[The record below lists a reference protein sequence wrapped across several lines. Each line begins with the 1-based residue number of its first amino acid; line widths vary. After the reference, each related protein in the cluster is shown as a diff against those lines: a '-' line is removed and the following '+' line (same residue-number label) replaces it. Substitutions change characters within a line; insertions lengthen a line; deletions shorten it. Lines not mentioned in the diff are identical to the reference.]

1 MSERQIGIP
10 PDWEQHPEIVFPQ
23 SEAPPFM
30 WHRQAAILRV
40 AKMLESSNGFLKI
53 GIIDTGYTPHKWLPE
68 PQEVKNFTSDRTS
81 NANNPH
87 GEHVFGIVGGLM
99 GIGLLPKAKFYIAKG
114 LSDSG
119 SGSTTW
125 LNGAI
130 RWMADMGVHFVNG
143 SYGSSQS
150 SPDDAAAQKYF
161 YEVGVRNG
169 GGWLLHFAAGNSG
182 KGRGNTIGFPAKG
195 GRCSVNGS
203 YDANGDRSVFSS
215 VGEQL
220 QVLGAGGKV
229 VSTVPGDDVGAM
241 SGTSMGSPDV
251 CAKTSLIAI
260 ARQQSGLPPLVGPEA
275 WAKEYHRLF
284 ENKLI
289 KDGGVPGRDN
299 DNGWGQFTEAAITEH
314 IDRLS
319 GLGV

>member
-30 WHRQAAILRV
+30 WHRQAGILRV

-99 GIGLLPKAKFYIAKG
+99 GIGLLPKARFYIAKG

-143 SYGSSQS
+143 S
-150 SPDDAAAQKYF
+150 
-161 YEVGVRNG
+161 G
-169 GGWLLHFAAGNSG
+169 GLQ
-182 KGRGNTIGFPAKG
+182 
-195 GRCSVNGS
+195 
-203 YDANGDRSVFSS
+203 S
-215 VGEQL
+215 VGGTFWSPNVTMAPSDKYNMTVKLWL
-220 QVLGAGGKV
+220 QSDEPIPAYEIITKDQV
-229 VSTVPGDDVGAM
+229 
-241 SGTSMGSPDV
+241 
-251 CAKTSLIAI
+251 
-260 ARQQSGLPPLVGPEA
+260 
-275 WAKEYHRLF
+275 F
-284 ENKLI
+284 EL
-289 KDGGVPGRDN
+289 D
-299 DNGWGQFTEAAITEH
+299 E
-314 IDRLS
+314 
-319 GLGV
+319 